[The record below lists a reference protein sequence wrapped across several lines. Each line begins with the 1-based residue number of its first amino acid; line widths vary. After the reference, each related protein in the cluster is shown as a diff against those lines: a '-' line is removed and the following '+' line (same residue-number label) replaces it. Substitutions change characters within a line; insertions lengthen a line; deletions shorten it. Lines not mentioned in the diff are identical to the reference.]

1 MRTVNN
7 NPVPVG
13 NLFTIILLIVKF
25 FLLFVALTFA
35 LVSLG
40 VLADKNNDIKKITEN
55 SPFSDHYCILLIDD
69 DQGFSSNSIY
79 QFVIVGQATV
89 SFLILAALV
98 TIVLAVII
106 KRRYCTT
113 YTHTY
118 YIVIITC
125 HILQFNATVFNI
137 VVIFVITLAV
147 LMSLIVA
154 IVISSG
160 LSKTCKTLIE
170 TCLFKKLS

>member
-7 NPVPVG
+7 PLPGG
-13 NLFTIILLIVKF
+13 NIFTIILLIVKS
-25 FLLFVALTFA
+25 LLLLAALTFA

-40 VLADKNNDIKKITEN
+40 VFANKNNDIKKITEN
-55 SPFSDHYCILLIDD
+55 SPFSDHYCILFLND
-69 DQGFSSNSIY
+69 DQGFSSNSIC
-79 QFVIVGQATV
+79 QFVIGGQATV

-113 YTHTY
+113 HTHTQ
-118 YIVIITC
+118 YIIIITC
-125 HILQFNATVFNI
+125 HILQFSATVFNI
-137 VVIFVITLAV
+137 LVIFVIILAV
-147 LMSLIVA
+147 LMSLVVA

-170 TCLFKKLS
+170 TGLFKKLS

>member
-13 NLFTIILLIVKF
+13 NIFTIILLILKC
-25 FLLFVALTFA
+25 LLLLAALTFA

-40 VLADKNNDIKKITEN
+40 VFADKNNDIKKITEN
-55 SPFSDHYCILLIDD
+55 SPFSDHYCILFIND
-69 DQGFSSNSIY
+69 DQGFSSNSIC
-79 QFVIVGQATV
+79 QFVIGGQATV
-89 SFLILAALV
+89 SFLILAALA

-113 YTHTY
+113 HTY
-118 YIVIITC
+118 YVIIITC
-125 HILQFNATVFNI
+125 YILQFSATVFNI

-147 LMSLIVA
+147 LMSLVVA

-170 TCLFKKLS
+170 TGLFKKLS